1 MQNSRID
8 ATLWREWVKR
18 WKSTIRPTK
27 KLQQQLKEDTHEQV
41 NLKEGVA
48 ILQSNQLKWDVKDII
63 SRAANGSHLKCKD
76 LKLVVS
82 AVVTMLLYQ
91 SW

>member
-1 MQNSRID
+1 MEER
-8 ATLWREWVKR
+8 VKR
-18 WKSTIRPTK
+18 WKSTIGPTK

-48 ILQSNQLKWDVKDII
+48 ILQSNQLKWDAKDII
-63 SRAANGSHLKCKD
+63 SREANGSHLKCKD
-76 LKLVVS
+76 LKLVMS